1 MTGECE
7 GRVVWLVRHGNRRDF
22 VDPEWLKTAERPH
35 DGPLSADG
43 EVQARETGERL
54 ARERID
60 HVFASPFIRAA
71 QTASIIGGVIGRR
84 VRIEPGLA
92 EMLLDRW
99 FPDRH
104 DLLSA
109 AELAEMLPGI
119 DADYPGQV
127 HPAYPEDSEAML
139 RRTAEVM
146 RHLTGRYEGNLLLVA
161 HGGSINGLAR
171 ALAPSASVHTALC
184 CLVRLA
190 ERAGAWVLEADGS
203 DTSHLTQAQGT
214 VRLA

>member
-1 MTGECE
+1 MEPGCE
-7 GRVVWLVRHGNRRDF
+7 ARVVWLVRHGNRRDF
-22 VDPEWLKTAERPH
+22 VDPEWLKTADRPH

-43 EVQARETGERL
+43 EVQARETGARL

-60 HVFASPFIRAA
+60 HVFASPFLRAA
-71 QTASIIGGVIGRR
+71 QTASIIGSVIGRR

-104 DLLSA
+104 DLLSPG
-109 AELAEMLPGI
+109 ELAALLPGI
-119 DADYPGQV
+119 DAGYAGQV
-127 HPAYPEDSEAML
+127 QPVYPEDRSALE
-139 RRTAEVM
+139 RRTAETM
-146 RHLTGRYEGNLLLVA
+146 RRLTTQYPGNLLLVA

-171 ALAPSASVHTALC
+171 ALDPGASVHTALC
-184 CLVRLA
+184 CLIRIVGC
-190 ERAGAWVLEADGS
+190 EGAWAVEADGS
-203 DTSHLTQAQGT
+203 DTSHLTQAQGA